1 LNHAPVDVEK
11 AALMAGLIIDE
22 PLAMSMLQPEA
33 ASARLLFT
41 SAARR
46 ARSSFPRIFFRRS
59 LAFT

>member
-22 PLAMSMLQPEA
+22 PLTMSMLQPEA
-33 ASARLLFT
+33 ASARPLFT
-41 SAARR
+41 SADRR
-46 ARSSFPRIFFRRS
+46 ARSSLPRIFFHRS